1 MTHTFTADAE
11 TFWIAHSED
20 ALEHGVLAPHET
32 IQTGLDHLE
41 TYTGPR
47 EWSGRINLLRK
58 DYDRAV
64 AEWQETLR
72 LRNPV
77 ARLADHRWQ
86 RETGGVTCGN
96 GAMLHTTR
104 ESQSQMTS
112 TIVSMQE
119 KLVPSPVPWKAANG
133 WYVMDLY
140 QMKAAAARVAA
151 HVARCFKAEEI
162 VLHQLQEDETLNVV
176 DAFETVYADLK
187 SQEPVNI
194 NTASAD
200 SMAARLPGMGEVKAA
215 AVVAARPWGLVTDLP
230 EVSGISEAMVQAWQ
244 EYPGLRV

>member
-1 MTHTFTADAE
+1 MTHTFVAETE

-20 ALEHGVLAPHET
+20 ALEHGVLAAQET
-32 IQTGLDHLE
+32 IQTGQPYLE
-41 TYTGPR
+41 TYDDPR
-47 EWSGRINLLRK
+47 QWNTRLVFLRK
-58 DYDRAV
+58 DYPSAL
-64 AEWQETLR
+64 AEWLETLR
-72 LRNPV
+72 LRDPL
-77 ARLADHRWQ
+77 AHLADYRWQ

-119 KLVPSPVPWKAANG
+119 KLIPSPVPWKAANG

-140 QMKAAAARVAA
+140 QMKAAAAQVAA

-162 VLHQLQEDETLNVV
+162 VLHQLQEDETLDVV
-176 DAFETVYADLK
+176 DAFETAYADLK

-194 NTASAD
+194 NTASAEN
-200 SMAARLPGMGEVKAA
+200 MAARLPGMGEVKAA
-215 AVVAARPWGLVTDLP
+215 AVVAARPWGSVTDLP
-230 EVSGISEAMVQAWQ
+230 EVSGISEEMVEAWQ